1 MPFRFVHAADIHL
14 DSPLRSLALRD
25 LELAELIGNATR
37 RAFADII
44 DLCLD
49 EQVDAL
55 VAAGDLYDGEQTSM
69 KTALFLSLQLRKLHE
84 AGIQVFII
92 RGNHDAL
99 SRITKELTLPET
111 VKVFGGRAEAV
122 QLSRGRGDV
131 PIAIH
136 GLSFAQPHAPDSL
149 LGRYKA
155 PIEGSV
161 NIGLMHTSLDGSP
174 GHDRYAPCSV
184 GDLQNSGFDYWAL
197 GHIHKRSVID
207 GRCKVVM
214 PGMPQGRDINEAG
227 SKTVSLVTVADDR
240 SIEIEERLISVA
252 QFERISVDLAGI
264 DDWRDMV
271 AAIGARLTEARG
283 AAASEHL
290 IGRLRLTGAT
300 PLAWRIRSDIDL
312 IKTEAVALAFDVG
325 KCWIEGV
332 EIACTAPVQ
341 PENEGAALSAVPVAE
356 LWRLIRKDILSAEG
370 FQAELR
376 RIADELR
383 GQLPPEC
390 RHFLGSDEAG
400 FQTRMA
406 ELAQEGVEDV
416 LARLQATPTA
426 EAG

>member
-25 LELAELIGNATR
+25 PELAELIGNATR
-37 RAFADII
+37 RAFTDII

-55 VAAGDLYDGEQTSM
+55 LLAGDLYDGEQTSM
-69 KTALFLSLQLRKLHE
+69 KTALFLALQLRKLHE

-111 VKVFGGRAEAV
+111 VKVFGGRADAV
-122 QLSRGRGDV
+122 QIARGRGDV
-131 PIAIH
+131 PITIH
-136 GLSFAQPHAPDSL
+136 GMSFAQPHAPDNL

-155 PIEGSV
+155 PVEGSV

-174 GHDRYAPCSV
+174 GHDRYAPCPV

-207 GRCKVVM
+207 GRCKLVI
-214 PGMPQGRDINEAG
+214 PGIPQGRDINEAG
-227 SKTVSLVTVADDR
+227 SKSVSLVTVADDR
-240 SIEIEERLISVA
+240 SIVIEERLTSVA
-252 QFERISVDLAGI
+252 QFERIQVDLAGI
-264 DDWRDMV
+264 DDWRDML
-271 AAIGARLTEARG
+271 AAIGGRLNEARG
-283 AAASEHL
+283 MAASEHL
-290 IGRLRLTGAT
+290 IGRLQLSGAT
-300 PLAWRIRSDIDL
+300 PLAWRIRSDLDHV
-312 IKTEAVALAFDVG
+312 KTEAVSLALGIG

-332 EIACTAPVQ
+332 ELTCTAPLQ
-341 PENEGAALSAVPVAE
+341 AASEGAASSAVPVAE
-356 LWRLIRKDILSAEG
+356 LWRLIHEDILSTEG
-370 FQAELR
+370 YQAELR
-376 RIADELR
+376 TIADELR

-390 RHFLGSDEAG
+390 RHILGSDEAG
-400 FQTRMA
+400 FQTRIA
-406 ELAQEGVEDV
+406 ELAQHGVEDV

>member
-37 RAFADII
+37 RAFIDII

-55 VAAGDLYDGEQTSM
+55 LLAGDLYDGEQTSM
-69 KTALFLSLQLRKLHE
+69 KTALFLALQLRKLHE

-111 VKVFGGRAEAV
+111 VKVFGGRADVV
-122 QLSRGRGDV
+122 QIARGRGDV

-136 GLSFAQPHAPDSL
+136 GMSFAKPQAPDSL
-149 LGRYKA
+149 LEHYKA
-155 PIEGSV
+155 PVEGAV

-174 GHDRYAPCSV
+174 GHDQYAPCTV

-214 PGMPQGRDINEAG
+214 PGIPQGRDINEAG
-227 SKTVSLVTVADDR
+227 PKSVSLVTVADDR
-240 SIEIEERLISVA
+240 SIVVEERLTSVA
-252 QFERISVDLAGI
+252 QFERIQVDLTGI
-264 DDWRDMV
+264 DDWRDML
-271 AAIGARLTEARG
+271 AAIGRRLNDARG
-283 AAASEHL
+283 VAASEHL
-290 IGRLRLTGAT
+290 IGRMQLSGAT

-332 EIACTAPVQ
+332 ELTCAAPVQ
-341 PENEGAALSAVPVAE
+341 AASQGAASSAVPVAE
-356 LWRLIRKDILSAEG
+356 LWQLIREDILSTEG
-370 FQAELR
+370 YQAELR
-376 RIADELR
+376 KIADELR

-390 RHFLGSDEAG
+390 RHILGTDEAG
-400 FQTRMA
+400 FQARMG
-406 ELAQEGVEDV
+406 ELAKEGVEDV
-416 LARLQATPTA
+416 LARLQSPHTA